1 MEVDMPISAQ
11 ELVQKLNNDLS
22 WEYTA
27 AIQYIQHS
35 SVLSGAAYMGIRKE
49 LVVHANEEIQHAL
62 ILAGQISYL
71 RGIATTQVYEVKT
84 SKDNTIMLRQDLEGE
99 NDAIRRYIER
109 IQEAEELNLF
119 HLAQQLRQI
128 LAMEQEHAMDLEEA
142 LGIEA

>member
-1 MEVDMPISAQ
+1 MAISTQ
-11 ELVQKLNNDLS
+11 GLIQKLNNDLS

-35 SVLSGAAYMGIRKE
+35 SVLSGAAYMGIKKE

-62 ILAGQISYL
+62 TLAGQINYL
-71 RGIATTQVYEVKT
+71 RGIPATQVYEVKT
-84 SKDNTIMLRQDLEGE
+84 SKDNTVMLSQDLEGE

-142 LGIEA
+142 LGIES